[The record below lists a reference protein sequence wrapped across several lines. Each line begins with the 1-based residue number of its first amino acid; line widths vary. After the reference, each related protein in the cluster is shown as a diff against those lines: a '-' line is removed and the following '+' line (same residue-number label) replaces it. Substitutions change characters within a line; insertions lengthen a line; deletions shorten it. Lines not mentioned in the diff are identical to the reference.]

1 MERGSELAGSED
13 GAVGRRVATPTQLRN
28 DRTLDIDALPTL
40 TMLERINDEDAM
52 VAAAVRRALPDLALV
67 VEAADRALR
76 AGGRVHYFG
85 AGTSGRLAVL
95 DAAEL
100 GPTFDLPAGLLVA
113 HIAGGQAAL
122 TQPVESAED
131 DDASGARDAAQVTAA
146 DVVIG
151 VSASGSAAYVAGA
164 LARARQAG
172 AFTAL
177 ITANPQPPVASVASV
192 VVCADTGPEAITG
205 STRLKAGT
213 AEKMLL
219 NSFSTALMVR
229 DGRTYSNLMVRLIP
243 VNAKLRARQVRLLR
257 QASGAAEAD
266 CAAALSAAGGDVR
279 VALVALLSGADAA
292 TSRLA
297 LAKADGMVRAAID
310 LAQELFPNALPP
322 RQPGPREVR
331 PPG

>member
-1 MERGSELAGSED
+1 MLLAGAQTGTAGRPGSGRLAGS
-13 GAVGRRVATPTQLRN
+13 PTELRN

-40 TMLERINDEDAM
+40 ALLERLNDEDAM
-52 VAAAVRRALPDLALV
+52 VAAAVRRALPDLASV
-67 VEAADRALR
+67 VDAADRALR

-100 GPTFDLPAGLLVA
+100 GPTFGLPADVVVA
-113 HIAGGQAAL
+113 HIAGGEPAL
-122 TQPVESAED
+122 TRAAESAED
-131 DDASGARDAAQVTAA
+131 DEASGARDAAQVTAA

-151 VSASGSAAYVAGA
+151 LSASGSAAYVGGA

-177 ITANPQPPVASVASV
+177 FTANPQAPLVPLANVVA
-192 VVCADTGPEAITG
+192 CTHTGPEAITG

-229 DGRTYSNLMVRLIP
+229 DGRTYSNLMVRLAP
-243 VNAKLRARQVRLLR
+243 VNAKLRDRQVRMLS
-257 QASGAAEAD
+257 QASGAAEAA
-266 CAAALSAAGGDVR
+266 CAAALSAAGGDLR

-297 LAKADGMVRAAID
+297 LAKAGGMVRPAVEWAR
-310 LAQELFPNALPP
+310 E
-322 RQPGPREVR
+322 PGN
-331 PPG
+331 GTH